1 MHVINLN
8 VERWSLIEDT
18 QDSTTVPTLQNVLDM
33 DNDISVSITSNHYDL
48 DRVGFGR
55 EYVH

>member
-33 DNDISVSITSNHYDL
+33 DNDISVSITSNQYDL

>member
-8 VERWSLIEDT
+8 VERWSLIENT
-18 QDSTTVPTLQNVLDM
+18 QDSTTEPTLQNVLDM
-33 DNDISVSITSNHYDL
+33 DDDISVSITSNHYDL
-48 DRVGFGR
+48 DRVCFGR